1 MSESINAFAR
11 HRSFAIAVL
20 VAIMIAAME
29 GARAQAPSPPPSP
42 PIKSVIIQVAP
53 APAPDAVPAPAPAP
67 DQAAPVVPAPPAALV
82 PAEAVP
88 ETREN
93 PGFINEL
100 GKLFKAPTWTLPAM
114 PSLPALPSL
123 NNLGQSVDGLPQL
136 TTVVKGRVVCPVSAN
151 GAPDCKAASDKLC
164 QGKGFKEGKSLDTDS
179 AQSCSRKSF
188 MTGNKADDVCKT
200 ENYVTRALCQ

>member
-1 MSESINAFAR
+1 MSDSINAFAR
-11 HRSFAIAVL
+11 RRDFTIAVL
-20 VAIMIAAME
+20 VAIMIAATD
-29 GARAQAPSPPPSP
+29 GARAQAPSPSP
-42 PIKSVIIQVAP
+42 PMKSVIIQVAP
-53 APAPDAVPAPAPAP
+53 APTPDAAPAP
-67 DQAAPVVPAPPAALV
+67 DQAAPVVQAPPAAPV
-82 PAEAVP
+82 PAEVAP
-88 ETREN
+88 EKREN
-93 PGFINEL
+93 PGLINEL

-123 NNLGQSVDGLPQL
+123 NNLGQSGDGLPQL

-188 MTGNKADDVCKT
+188 MTGNKADDICKT
-200 ENYVTRALCQ
+200 ENYVTQALCQ